1 MEHGIKFVLLYWLK
15 DKSVVEEIKEAMWK
29 MKDVSVVRD
38 MVVGTPSEISD
49 DVVDGSY
56 DLGAVITIE
65 KKEDFHVLFESEA
78 HMSMGKAIAERK
90 LAEKMQGFM
99 ITY

>member
-49 DVVDGSY
+49 DNWKQRRFP
-56 DLGAVITIE
+56 LVI
-65 KKEDFHVLFESEA
+65 
-78 HMSMGKAIAERK
+78 
-90 LAEKMQGFM
+90 
-99 ITY
+99 